1 MKRKG
6 LWVFA
11 LLLSLLI
18 VAVSWLS
25 LTSSG
30 LQWAY
35 RIASAYLPAE
45 VSIQQLDGVLSGPLR
60 IGKIQYQVDGN
71 SYQAEQLTL
80 QWKPLAL
87 LSGVIAI
94 QSLNIKGVTV
104 MMAPATSSQDKP
116 GDDAITLP
124 EIKFPI
130 RFQVQHLRVES
141 LAVMQDDS
149 AYQFRQLQLSAS
161 TLFDQLDIRKA
172 SLQAK
177 DYQLELSGRVRLSGQ
192 YRHQLKLHWQYQLA
206 QNKQLGGQGEL
217 VGDLGATQLTQHIS
231 GAMTLDV
238 RAQLEDLLQDLSW
251 KSEIQ
256 VSQFDSQQLVA
267 NWPELRAQG
276 RLSAA
281 GNLQAATVQGSLSGS
296 ATQLGAFDASFDVS
310 AARDGPVKLARLM
323 LTPKNSNSQVQA
335 QGEWTPGAQ
344 GGVVDAQLEWQH
356 LKWPL
361 SGDSWFDSESGRGHV
376 SGTLEDYAFSVQT
389 TRPWVQIPESDW
401 QISGKGNLDGLVL
414 NDILIN
420 TLEGEISANARVNW
434 KQDINWDAQISLQ
447 QINPARAWPQW
458 PGKLSAKLVNSG
470 SYADDNLAINGE
482 IVSLSG
488 ELRDYPVS
496 LKGKLAWSQGQL
508 DLHDIRLQSG
518 ASRVAVSGRYADQ
531 MDLQYVIDSQN
542 LAELYPAVSGVLKA
556 EGRVSGS
563 PEEPLVTSNF
573 QGRQLAWQ
581 DYRVGSAKGQ
591 ARVDLTHW
599 FQASINLDAQ
609 QLLLAG
615 MQLQSAQLTT
625 SQQGLDAH
633 LVSDLAAVDI
643 SLQGELQQGRWQ
655 GAISRADIQSERLQN
670 WRLQSPSALSVSADD
685 LQIDNLCWINMQ
697 KATAC
702 ASITRNGD
710 QYQARANLQQLALS
724 VFKPWI
730 TPDVSAQGLLNAT
743 ADLTLD
749 VRQHVSGQVSVDL
762 PQGSMHYTL
771 ADGEKQSWHYRDGRM
786 NLLLNEQG
794 IRASSSLLVNQNDSI
809 QLSLQMPKAQLLS
822 LGKEQAISAE
832 ARVNIRDI
840 HLIESLIPEVQ
851 EARGEVLVKLNA
863 NGTLNN
869 PGLKGQLSLEGGS
882 FKVPRL
888 GLNISQ
894 LSLTGVSQDLD
905 QMELKLKAHSG
916 EGDITVSGNAR
927 LHALSDWSA
936 QLKLSGENFQVSRIP
951 EASVRVSPDLNISI
965 KRKLIDITGNV
976 HVPYA
981 RLNPKDVSSAVQVSE
996 DVVIIGEEQTKQQK
1010 WTITSRVR
1018 VTLDAEHVHF
1028 YGYGFEGDIG
1038 GSILLED
1045 VPGQLTRA
1053 TGEIRVPEGR
1063 YRAYG
1068 QRLAIENGRL
1078 VYSGGPVTN
1087 PGLDF
1092 KARRVVNEV
1101 TAGVSVSGTLLKPR
1115 LELYSIPAMGQ
1126 TDALAYLILGRPLES
1141 SSNQDGEMIAKAAL
1155 ALGLSGGDRIARMM
1169 QDKFGLDEM
1178 RVESSDGGDQASLVV
1193 GRYLSPRLY
1202 VSYGV
1207 GLIESI
1213 NTFSIRYQL
1222 SSKWQLK
1229 AESGASQ
1236 SADLFYTIER

>member
-6 LWVFA
+6 LLVFA
-11 LLLSLLI
+11 LLLSLLL

-45 VSIQQLDGVLSGPLR
+45 VSIQQLEGVLSGPLK
-60 IGKIQYQVDGN
+60 IGKIQYQADGN
-71 SYQAEQLTL
+71 SYQAEQVSL

-94 QSLNIKGVTV
+94 QSLDIKGVTA
-104 MMAPATSSQDKP
+104 MIAPATPSQVKP
-116 GDDAITLP
+116 GNDAITLP
-124 EIKFPI
+124 DFKFPI
-130 RFQVQHLRVES
+130 QLRVQQANVETLSVIQDES
-141 LAVMQDDS
+141 E
-149 AYQFRQLQLSAS
+149 YQFRQLQLSAS

-172 SLQAK
+172 SLQAE
-177 DYQLELSGRVRLSGQ
+177 DYRLELSGGIRLSGQ
-192 YRHQLKLHWQYQLA
+192 YRHKLKLGWQYQLA
-206 QNKQLGGQGEL
+206 QDSKLSGQGEL
-217 VGDLGATQLTQHIS
+217 VGDLASTQLTQQIS
-231 GAMTLDV
+231 GAMTLDLQ
-238 RAQLEDLLQDLSW
+238 AELKDLLQDLSW

-256 VSQFDSQQLVA
+256 LSQFDSQQLFA
-267 NWPELRAQG
+267 DWPELRAQG
-276 RLSAA
+276 SLSAS
-281 GNLQAATVQGSLSGS
+281 GNLQAATVQASLSGS
-296 ATQLGAFDASFDVS
+296 TTQLGAFDASFDVS
-310 AARDGPVKLARLM
+310 ASRDGPVKLARLM
-323 LTPKNSNSQVQA
+323 LTPKNTNSRVQA
-335 QGEWTPGAQ
+335 QGEWMPGAQ

-361 SGDSWFDSESGRGHV
+361 SGDSWFDSETGNGRV
-376 SGTLEDYAFSVQT
+376 SGTLEDYAFSVQS
-389 TRPWVQIPESDW
+389 TRPWVQLPESDW
-401 QISGKGNLDGLVL
+401 QIAGKGNLDGLVL
-414 NDILIN
+414 DDILIK

-434 KQDINWDAQISLQ
+434 KQDINWDAEISLKE
-447 QINPARAWPQW
+447 INPAQQWQQW
-458 PGKLSAKLVNSG
+458 PGKLSARLLSRG
-470 SYADDNLAINGE
+470 SYVDDNLAIKGE
-482 IVSLSG
+482 IASLSG
-488 ELRDYPVS
+488 VLRDYPLS
-496 LKGKLAWSQGQL
+496 LKGELEWSLGQL
-508 DLHDIRLQSG
+508 DLHNVRLQSG
-518 ASRVAVSGRYADQ
+518 GSRVAVSGRYADQ
-531 MDLQYVIDSQN
+531 MDLKYVIDSQN

-563 PEEPLVTSNF
+563 PAEPVVNSDF
-573 QGRQLAWQ
+573 QGQQLVWQ

-591 ARVDLTHW
+591 ARIDLSRW
-599 FQASINLDAQ
+599 YQASIKLDAQ
-609 QLLLAG
+609 QLLLDG

-625 SQQGLDAH
+625 SPQGLEVR
-633 LVSDLAAVDI
+633 LVSDLATADI
-643 SLQGELQQGRWQ
+643 RLQGQLQQERWQ
-655 GAISRADIQSERLQN
+655 GSVTRADIQSERLQN
-670 WRLQSPSALSVSADD
+670 WRLQSPTALSVSADD
-685 LQIDNLCWINMQ
+685 LQIDNLCWINVQ

-702 ASITRNGD
+702 ASLTRKAD
-710 QYQARANLQQLALS
+710 QYQARVELQRLALA
-724 VFKPWI
+724 VFKPWM
-730 TPDVSAQGLLNAT
+730 TPDVRAQGLLNAT

-749 VRQHVSGQVSVDL
+749 ASQKVSGKVTVDL
-762 PQGSMHYTL
+762 PQGSMHYAL
-771 ADGEKQSWHYRDGRM
+771 ADGEKQSWQYRDGRLSLM
-786 NLLLNEQG
+786 LNEQG
-794 IRASSSLLVNQNDSI
+794 IQASSSLLVNQNDSI

-832 ARVNIRDI
+832 ARVDIRDI

-851 EARGEVLVKLNA
+851 EAKGEVQVKLNA
-863 NGTLNN
+863 KGTLNN

-888 GLNISQ
+888 GLNISHV
-894 LSLTGVSQDLD
+894 SMTGVSRDLD
-905 QMELKLKAHSG
+905 QMELELKAHSG

-927 LHALSDWSA
+927 LHAMSDWSA
-936 QLKLSGENFQVSRIP
+936 QLKLSGKNFEVSRIP
-951 EASVRVSPDLNISI
+951 EAIVRVSPDLDISI
-965 KRKLIDITGNV
+965 KPKLIDITGNV

-981 RLNPKDVSSAVQVSE
+981 RLNPKDVSAAVQVSD
-996 DVVIIGEEQTKQQK
+996 DVVIIGKEQGKEQK
-1010 WTITSRVR
+1010 WAITTRVR
-1018 VTLDAEHVHF
+1018 LTLDSDHVHF
-1028 YGYGFEGDIG
+1028 FGYGFEGDIG
-1038 GSILLED
+1038 GSVLLED

-1078 VYSGGPVTN
+1078 VYSGGPITN

-1092 KARRVVNEV
+1092 KAKRVVNEV

-1115 LELYSIPAMGQ
+1115 LELYSIPAMEH
-1126 TDALAYLILGRPLES
+1126 TDALAYLILGRPMES
-1141 SSNQDGEMIAKAAL
+1141 SSNQDGEIVAKAAL

-1193 GRYLSPRLY
+1193 GRYLSPQLY

-1213 NTFSIRYQL
+1213 NTFSLRYQL

-1229 AESGASQ
+1229 AESGANQ